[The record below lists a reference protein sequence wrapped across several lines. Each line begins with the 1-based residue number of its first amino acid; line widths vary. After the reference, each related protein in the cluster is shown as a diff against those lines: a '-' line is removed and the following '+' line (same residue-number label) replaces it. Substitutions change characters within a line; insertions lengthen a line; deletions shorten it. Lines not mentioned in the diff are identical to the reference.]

1 MEHKD
6 IKYFEDY
13 ELKKH
18 TTFKIGGCAR
28 KVWFPKTKKEFAYL
42 LSTLDNPVVLGGC
55 SNVLISSAGID
66 RDVILTTGLR
76 NFSIDGF
83 TITADCGVKAPML
96 SIQAQKNG
104 LSGFE
109 FMIGFPGTVG
119 GIIRMNA
126 SAHSQAVS
134 DTCINAKVFDM
145 KTKSVLELSKNELE
159 FKYRSSILGKKN
171 YILLSAKFELTPDDK
186 EKIQALMDRNK
197 EFRRNKQ
204 PNLTLP
210 NAGSTFKVL
219 RIYDNISG
227 GNLKIE
233 GKRSKDKDFIGHA
246 SIRDFNLHNT
256 PVLAKVLSVASLTGI
271 VGMLSGEGIAFSH
284 LDAPFEY
291 KNKVLKVEEA
301 KAFGNVL
308 GITMNGSYN
317 WNSEEIKGEG
327 VIAPAYSI
335 NSFIGKIPLVGNLLA
350 GKDGTV
356 FAANYSVSGTIN
368 NTDVSINPLSALSP
382 GSLKDWFSSVFGSNN
397 GTN

>member
-28 KVWFPKTKKEFAYL
+28 KVWFPKTEKEFAYL

-186 EKIQALMDRNK
+186 DKIQALMDRNK

-210 NAGSTFKVL
+210 NAGSTFKNPPGDSAGRL
-219 RIYDNISG
+219 LELAGAKTISHG
-227 GNLKIE
+227 AAKVWSGHANFVINTGNAT
-233 GKRSKDKDFIGHA
+233 SKDISHVINKMYNMVKEKYTIELEPEVKFIG
-246 SIRDFNLHNT
+246 IKDREEEELWNT
-256 PVLAKVLSVASLTGI
+256 I
-271 VGMLSGEGIAFSH
+271 
-284 LDAPFEY
+284 
-291 KNKVLKVEEA
+291 LK
-301 KAFGNVL
+301 K
-308 GITMNGSYN
+308 
-317 WNSEEIKGEG
+317 
-327 VIAPAYSI
+327 
-335 NSFIGKIPLVGNLLA
+335 
-350 GKDGTV
+350 
-356 FAANYSVSGTIN
+356 
-368 NTDVSINPLSALSP
+368 
-382 GSLKDWFSSVFGSNN
+382 
-397 GTN
+397 